1 MLSIFD
7 LFTLKKVTGED
18 TQKIVLKSPIWLKIS
33 FAFLLFV
40 KIFCIFNWYINT
52 ITSKILNYLY
62 TPQNIHGDLLSKNL
76 IIITGCLLALLILDN
91 YMLRVIN
98 LTFIINKNAKT
109 IYIKEYKT
117 LEKRGLNDEFSM
129 VINNKGLFPNFKI
142 LRKKENYKTG
152 LVSIG

>member
-1 MLSIFD
+1 M
-7 LFTLKKVTGED
+7 
-18 TQKIVLKSPIWLKIS
+18 
-33 FAFLLFV
+33 
-40 KIFCIFNWYINT
+40 
-52 ITSKILNYLY
+52 
-62 TPQNIHGDLLSKNL
+62 
-76 IIITGCLLALLILDN
+76 ILDN

-152 LVSIG
+152 LVPIG